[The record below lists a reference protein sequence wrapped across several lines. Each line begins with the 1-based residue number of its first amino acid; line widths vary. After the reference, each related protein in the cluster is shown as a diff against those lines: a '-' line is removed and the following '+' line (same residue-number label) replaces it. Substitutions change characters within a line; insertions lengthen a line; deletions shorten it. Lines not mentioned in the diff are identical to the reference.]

1 MKSTKHLI
9 VISFTLIIISF
20 ILGSSFKKAF
30 EHLNTIKTTGSAKRD
45 FLSDIIV
52 WDGSFSTKNLVMQEA
67 YNKLDQDKRAII
79 EYLSKNNVPIEDA
92 IFSSIHIDKVYNNK
106 REKGRPNLKVLD
118 GYILTQDFKIESR
131 AVDEMEHLS
140 RDITS
145 LINKGIEIQ
154 SNKPYYFYSRLAD
167 LKIDMISE
175 ATRDANLRAEKIA
188 ENSSSGLGKLLNAHM
203 GVFQITAKHSTEKY
217 TWGGTHNK
225 TSRYKTA
232 HITMKLTY
240 DVQ

>member
-9 VISFTLIIISF
+9 VISFTLIIILL

-52 WDGSFSTKNLVMQEA
+52 WDGSFSTKNLVMEEA
-67 YNKLDQDKRAII
+67 YKTLDQDKQFIS

-106 REKGRPNLKVLD
+106 REKGSPRLKVLD

-175 ATRDANLRAEKIA
+175 ATRDAKTRAEKIA
-188 ENSSSGLGKLLNAHM
+188 DNSNSDLGKLFNAQM
-203 GVFQITAKHSTEKY
+203 GVFQIVAKNSTERY

-225 TSRYKTA
+225 TSKNKTA
-232 HITMKLTY
+232 NVTMKLSY
-240 DVQ
+240 EII

>member
-1 MKSTKHLI
+1 MKNIKHLI
-9 VISFTLIIISF
+9 VISFTLIIISL
-20 ILGSSFKKAF
+20 ILGSSFKEAF

-52 WDGSFSTKNLVMQEA
+52 WDGSFSTKNLLMEEA
-67 YNKLDQDKRAII
+67 YKKLDTDKQFII
-79 EYLSKNNVPIEDA
+79 EYLRSNNVPIKDA
-92 IFSSIHIDKVYNNK
+92 IFSSINIEKVYNNK
-106 REKGRPNLKVLD
+106 RDRGGAKLRALD
-118 GYILTQDFKIESR
+118 GYILTQDFKIESQ

-175 ATRDANLRAEKIA
+175 ATRDARVRSEKIA
-188 ENSSSGLGKLLNAHM
+188 KNSSSDLGKLLNGHM

-232 HITMKLTY
+232 HVTMKLTY